1 MHTSKGKCEIKQWK
15 HARELTYKKL
25 YWIKN
30 KAYYS
35 SININAFSHWPRP
48 DHLWVRSIQLC
59 FFDLTHTL
67 SCIFYLQR
75 AVTVCIL
82 AQIWTYHVPT
92 DLFQVVRGE
101 HGCTLLVVII
111 KVTNLLVLTLEWAL
125 ILPHICKRALLK
137 NTNKRNDSV
146 A

>member
-1 MHTSKGKCEIKQWK
+1 MHFLIDHGQIICGSEV
-15 HARELTYKKL
+15 
-25 YWIKN
+25 
-30 KAYYS
+30 S
-35 SININAFSHWPRP
+35 SSASLIW
-48 DHLWVRSIQLC
+48 
-59 FFDLTHTL
+59 HTL

-111 KVTNLLVLTLEWAL
+111 KVTNLLVLTLECAP

-137 NTNKRNDSV
+137 IQIKGTIQWLSKDYNHVYYLKKYLIIVWANLLFELDTPK
-146 A
+146 